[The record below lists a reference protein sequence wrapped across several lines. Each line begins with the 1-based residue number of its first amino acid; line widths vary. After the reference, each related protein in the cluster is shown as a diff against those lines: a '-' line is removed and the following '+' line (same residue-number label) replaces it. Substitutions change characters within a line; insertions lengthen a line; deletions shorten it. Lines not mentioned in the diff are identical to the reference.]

1 MKKTEEIKKII
12 EHHRELFYKR
22 KISGELFPRILARE
36 THKEIVFDEMCG
48 AIETVCNRDTDDSI
62 NDELWSNND

>member
-12 EHHRELFYKR
+12 EHHRKLFYER
-22 KISGELFPRILARE
+22 DGFRRDDYTSESIEA
-36 THKEIVFDEMCG
+36 HKEIVFDEMCG
-48 AIETVCNRDTDDSI
+48 AIETVCNRDADDSV